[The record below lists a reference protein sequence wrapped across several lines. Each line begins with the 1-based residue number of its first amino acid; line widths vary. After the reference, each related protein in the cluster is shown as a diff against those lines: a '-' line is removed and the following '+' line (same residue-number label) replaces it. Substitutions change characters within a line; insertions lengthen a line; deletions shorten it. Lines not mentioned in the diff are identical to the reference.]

1 MMSPRAAAST
11 MRAGQGGVAMDA
23 ANLPAIG
30 LQTRRRKDGVLGE
43 VYDTDPERQVITVRW
58 PTIPGAYATQE
69 CTPEQF
75 QKKWELTGV
84 HLAPPYHSTAAPVI
98 IAVVSLLFLVFI
110 VVRNHRAPYN
120 PYDTEAPVSA
130 ETTALLNNAQALDA
144 KYGMAAAQRCA
155 ASADDYIRSIA
166 RFRFSW
172 DDSGM
177 FQNKFD
183 GFEHSVVSPGVLT
196 LTSRK
201 VKLSNGFGVFNP
213 IEVFCN
219 YDTQSQE
226 VLNYAS
232 RPEQE

>member
-1 MMSPRAAAST
+1 
-11 MRAGQGGVAMDA
+11 MDS
-23 ANLPAIG
+23 ANLPAKG

-43 VYDTDPERQVITVRW
+43 VYATDPARHVITVRW

-75 QKKWELTGV
+75 AKKWELTGV
-84 HLAPPYHSTAAPVI
+84 HLAPPYHSNAVPIVI
-98 IAVVSLLFLVFI
+98 AIVSLMFLIFM
-110 VVRNHRAPYN
+110 VVKNHRASYN
-120 PYDTEAPVSA
+120 PYDTEEPLSA
-130 ETTALLNNAQALDA
+130 ESAAMLGDAQALDA
-144 KYGMAAAQRCA
+144 KYGIAAAQRCA
-155 ASADDYIRSIA
+155 AGADDYIRSIA

-177 FQNKFD
+177 FQDKFD
-183 GFEHSVVSPGVLT
+183 DFEHTVVSPGVLT
-196 LTSRK
+196 LTSHKAR
-201 VKLSNGFGVFNP
+201 LSNGFGVFNP
-213 IEVFCN
+213 IEIFCN

>member
-1 MMSPRAAAST
+1 
-11 MRAGQGGVAMDA
+11 MDA
-23 ANLPAIG
+23 TNLPAKG
-30 LQTRRRKDGVLGE
+30 QQTRRKKDGVLGE
-43 VYDTDPERQVITVRW
+43 VYATDPERRLITVRW
-58 PTIPGAYATQE
+58 ATIPGAYATQD
-69 CTPEQF
+69 CNPEQF
-75 QKKWELTGV
+75 AKRWELTGV
-84 HLAPPYHSTAAPVI
+84 HLAPPYHSNAAPI
-98 IAVVSLLFLVFI
+98 LIALASLFFLIFM

-120 PYDTEAPVSA
+120 PYDTEAPISA
-130 ETTALLNNAQALDA
+130 ETAALLNNAEALDA

-155 ASADDYIRSIA
+155 AGADDYIRSIA

-172 DDSGM
+172 DDSGI

-201 VKLSNGFGVFNP
+201 VRLSNGFGVFNP
-213 IEVFCN
+213 IEIFCN

-226 VLNYAS
+226 VQNYAS